1 LLLDAGDTLIFFD
14 ANAVAAVLAGEG
26 IAVDPLRLDAA
37 LHPAKRRYPERL
49 ARGAS
54 HLDGWSLLILDLLE
68 LSGVAPEPAR
78 GALPALKR
86 AHMEFNFWRRVPA
99 GLIAGLERAKAAGLR
114 LGVVSNS
121 EGRLREVLDRV
132 DLSPHFELML
142 DSQLEGVHKP
152 NPEIFRRALARM
164 GVAPE
169 AALYAGDIPEV
180 DVLGA
185 RGAGMAGVLIDA
197 GGHYEAQPEWPRVP
211 SVPALIDALIALP
224 IV

>member
-1 LLLDAGDTLIFFD
+1 
-14 ANAVAAVLAGEG
+14 
-26 IAVDPLRLDAA
+26 
-37 LHPAKRRYPERL
+37 
-49 ARGAS
+49 
-54 HLDGWSLLILDLLE
+54 
-68 LSGVAPEPAR
+68 
-78 GALPALKR
+78 
-86 AHMEFNFWRRVPA
+86 
-99 GLIAGLERAKAAGLR
+99 
-114 LGVVSNS
+114 
-121 EGRLREVLDRV
+121 VLDRV
-132 DLSPHFELML
+132 ELSPHFELML

-169 AALYAGDIPEV
+169 VALYAGDIPEV

-197 GGHYEAQPEWPRVP
+197 GGHYEGQGEWPRMP